1 MKKHLLKISVIALV
15 LVGNWGCKKE
25 TDFKEVKN
33 VNINE
38 MKNWFQSNI
47 NSDSFLSS
55 VKPNWD
61 KIYKGFDGNLS
72 YYEIKCDNLLNT
84 INGSFADMQTD
95 QQRQEK
101 ASRTTV
107 KLIIFDNENGQRTAA
122 YMFINELGADNNS
135 DNTHYKQMGELS
147 GTVIFYSLNGKLS
160 NGYVYENGSII
171 KTIKNAPENISSTD
185 SSQRSVMIAE
195 AGNCSVSAT
204 AVYQQVC
211 ITIGEIYDS
220 KSGEAIR

>member
-1 MKKHLLKISVIALV
+1 
-15 LVGNWGCKKE
+15 
-25 TDFKEVKN
+25 
-33 VNINE
+33 
-38 MKNWFQSNI
+38 
-47 NSDSFLSS
+47 
-55 VKPNWD
+55 
-61 KIYKGFDGNLS
+61 
-72 YYEIKCDNLLNT
+72 
-84 INGSFADMQTD
+84 MQTD

-147 GTVIFYSLNGKLS
+147 GTVIFYSLDGKLS

-211 ITIGEIYDS
+211 ITVGEIYDS
-220 KSGEAIR
+220 KSGEANKIAAGGTYTSCTWVCVGSFVTLTCTKGFDLDTNANAGNDGGYSGGGGGGGTLGGGKFTKLSGRFLG